1 MNPTLQ
7 APAERHL
14 PSGQQTPSGQG
25 APTGP
30 SAQTGQRVPS
40 GRRVLTL
47 RAGRFSWRVDVR
59 SALVALCIGLLAL
72 VVAVVSLG
80 WGEVGIALTDVLG
93 SFVGEAGRKATI
105 VVQQWRLGRAELALL
120 FGFALGVSGALFQSL
135 TRNPL
140 GSPDVIG
147 FSSGAYTGA
156 LVLMLFTSASPLIIS
171 LGALGSGLIVALIVL
186 ALAAKDGTTGFRL
199 IVVGIGVGAML
210 ASLNTYL
217 LLMVDQRQALMAAV
231 WGAGSLNSVDAELVA
246 PSALFIA
253 ALVVG
258 ALALQRRARVMEQGE
273 DLARSLGIRTRGVRY
288 GMLVVGVGL
297 VAVTTA
303 AAGPIAFVAL
313 VAPQIAGRLTRR
325 GELDIIPAGCLGA
338 LLLML
343 SDVVARVAFTPLQ
356 LPVGIVTVSLG
367 GAYLLFL
374 LVKEARA

>member
-1 MNPTLQ
+1 MKPPPPAAVSDADPAVPTVG
-7 APAERHL
+7 AVPAV
-14 PSGQQTPSGQG
+14 G
-25 APTGP
+25 AVPT
-30 SAQTGQRVPS
+30 VPT
-40 GRRVLTL
+40 GRRVLTP
-47 RAGRFSWRVDVR
+47 RAGRLSLRLDLR
-59 SALVALCIGLLAL
+59 SGLVAVAVALLAL
-72 VVAVVSLG
+72 AVAVISLG
-80 WGEVGIALTDVLG
+80 WGDVVIPLKDVLG
-93 SFVGEAGRKATI
+93 SFVGEAGRKASV

-120 FGFALGVSGALFQSL
+120 FGFALGISGALFQSL

-156 LVLMLFTSASPLIIS
+156 LVLMLFTSASPLMIS
-171 LGALGSGLIVALIVL
+171 LGALGSGLVVALVVL

-217 LLMVDQRQALMAAV
+217 LLAVDQRQALMAAV
-231 WGAGSLNSVDAELVA
+231 WGAGSLNSVDSGLVG
-246 PSALFIA
+246 PSALAILALTVA
-253 ALVVG
+253 ALG
-258 ALALQRRARVMEQGE
+258 LQRRARVMEQGE
-273 DLARSLGIRTRGVRY
+273 DLASSLGINTRVVRY
-288 GMLVVGVGL
+288 GMVVVGVGL
-297 VAVTTA
+297 VAITTA

-325 GELDIIPAGCLGA
+325 GELDVVPAGCLGA

-343 SDVVARVAFTPLQ
+343 SDVVARVAFSPLQ

-374 LVKEARA
+374 LVKEARR

>member
-72 VVAVVSLG
+72 VVAVVSLS

-231 WGAGSLNSVDAELVA
+231 WGAGSLNSVDAGLVA

-253 ALVVG
+253 VLVVG

-273 DLARSLGIRTRGVRY
+273 DLARSLGITTRGVRY

>member
-72 VVAVVSLG
+72 VVAVVSLS

-231 WGAGSLNSVDAELVA
+231 WGAGSLNSVDAGLVA

-253 ALVVG
+253 VLVVG

>member
-231 WGAGSLNSVDAELVA
+231 WGAGSLNSVDAGLVA

-253 ALVVG
+253 VLVVG

>member
-7 APAERHL
+7 APAERRL

-231 WGAGSLNSVDAELVA
+231 WGAGSLNSVDAGLVA

-253 ALVVG
+253 VLVVG

>member
-1 MNPTLQ
+1 ML
-7 APAERHL
+7 
-14 PSGQQTPSGQG
+14 TP
-25 APTGP
+25 
-30 SAQTGQRVPS
+30 
-40 GRRVLTL
+40 
-47 RAGRFSWRVDVR
+47 RAGRLSLRLDLR
-59 SALVALCIGLLAL
+59 SGLVALAVTLLAL
-72 VVAVVSLG
+72 AVAVISLG
-80 WGEVGIALTDVLG
+80 WGDVVILLKDVLG
-93 SFVGEAGRKATI
+93 SFVGEAGRKASV

-120 FGFALGVSGALFQSL
+120 FGFALGISGALFQSL

-156 LVLMLFTSASPLIIS
+156 LVLMLFTSASPLMIS
-171 LGALGSGLIVALIVL
+171 LGALGSGLVVALVVL

-217 LLMVDQRQALMAAV
+217 LLAVDQRQALMAAV
-231 WGAGSLNSVDAELVA
+231 WGAGSLNSVDSGLVG
-246 PSALFIA
+246 PSALAILALTVA
-253 ALVVG
+253 ALG
-258 ALALQRRARVMEQGE
+258 LQRRARVMEQGE
-273 DLARSLGIRTRGVRY
+273 DLASSLGINTRVVRY
-288 GMLVVGVGL
+288 GMVVVGVGL
-297 VAVTTA
+297 VAITTA

-325 GELDIIPAGCLGA
+325 GELDVVPAGCLGA

-343 SDVVARVAFTPLQ
+343 SDVVARVAFSPLQ

-374 LVKEARA
+374 LVKEARR